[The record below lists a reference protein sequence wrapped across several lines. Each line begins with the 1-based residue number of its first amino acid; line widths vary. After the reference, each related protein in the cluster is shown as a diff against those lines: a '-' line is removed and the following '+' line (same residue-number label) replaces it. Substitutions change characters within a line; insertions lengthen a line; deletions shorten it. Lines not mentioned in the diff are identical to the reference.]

1 MLDRLQP
8 GHTDKTYL
16 SIHLFVFELLWVDFR
31 KYVFGQVVSELVSLF
46 VVRHEGL
53 RLFESIAELLAVAAD
68 DLLMKDELSREVRSA
83 FDGNGRLHQHP
94 AKDMLVCQRVKI

>member
-16 SIHLFVFELLWVDFR
+16 SIQLLIFELLRVDFR
-31 KYVFGQVVSELVSLF
+31 EYVFRQVVSELVGLL
-46 VVRHEGL
+46 VVSHEWP

-83 FDGNGRLHQHP
+83 FDGNGGLHEHP
-94 AKDMLVCQRVKI
+94 AQDMLVC